1 MITKLILTTV
11 AISIFSACGSSDAGK
26 PPVAP
31 APNAASPAA
40 AKPAVSPIPTAQPTP
55 KNGEYPGKG
64 KVTKINNELGSVEM
78 NHEEIVGVMPPMLME
93 FYVTDKEM
101 LKGLAV
107 GDAVEFMLR
116 YKDGQETISK
126 IEKAK

>member
-1 MITKLILTTV
+1 MTIKLILTTV
-11 AISIFSACGSSDAGK
+11 AITILTACGNTDASK
-26 PPVAP
+26 PPTAP

-40 AKPAVSPIPTAQPTP
+40 AKPADSPMPTMQSTP

-93 FYVTDKEM
+93 FYVTDKAM

-126 IEKAK
+126 IEKTK